1 MAELKGG
8 VRARSAELVA
18 ATAIAA
24 LGVVVVADAYR
35 IGIAWDL
42 DGPQSGTFPF
52 WTGIIMIAASLVI
65 FASAALARSRAM
77 FASTEELA
85 SVARLF
91 VPAVVFVAAV
101 LVIGLYLPAAA
112 LVAWFMAVIGGY
124 RLITATLSGLAASAV
139 IFVVFE
145 TWFLVALPKGPI
157 ETLLGY

>member
-1 MAELKGG
+1 MAELRGG
-8 VRARSAELVA
+8 VRARTAELVA
-18 ATAIAA
+18 TAAIAA
-24 LGVVVVADAYR
+24 LGVLVVADSYR

-52 WTGIIMIAASLVI
+52 WTGLIMIAASLVT
-65 FASAALARSRAM
+65 FTLAALTRSRTM
-77 FASTEELA
+77 FATTGELA

-91 VPAVVFVAAV
+91 VPASLFVGAV

-124 RLITATLSGLAASAV
+124 RAITAAPSGLATSAV

-157 ETLLGY
+157 EALLGY

>member
-1 MAELKGG
+1 MAELRGG
-8 VRARSAELVA
+8 VRARTAELIA
-18 ATAIAA
+18 AVAIAA
-24 LGVVVVADAYR
+24 LGVIAVADAYR

-52 WTGIIMIAASLVI
+52 WTGLIMIAASLVTL
-65 FASAALARSRAM
+65 ALAALNRSRAM
-77 FASTEELA
+77 FATSAELA

-91 VPAVVFVAAV
+91 VPASLFVAAV

-112 LVAWFMAVIGGY
+112 LVAWFMTAIGGY
-124 RLITATLSGLAASAV
+124 RVITAALSGLTASAV

-157 ETLLGY
+157 EALLGY